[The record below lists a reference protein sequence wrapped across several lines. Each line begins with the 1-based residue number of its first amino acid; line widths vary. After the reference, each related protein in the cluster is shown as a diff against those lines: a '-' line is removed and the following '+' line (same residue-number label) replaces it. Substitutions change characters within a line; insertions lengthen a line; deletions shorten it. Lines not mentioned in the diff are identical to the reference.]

1 MNNIQARNQIFAFR
15 TTKDFTNKFDEL
27 CERLGY
33 CRSEVVRYAL
43 KQFLSSIWNSP
54 ESLDKVKKE
63 MF

>member
-15 TTKDFTNKFDEL
+15 ATKDFTSQFDEL

>member
-27 CERLGY
+27 CEHLGY

-43 KQFLSSIWNSP
+43 KQFLSSNLNYP
-54 ESLDKVKKE
+54 DRLNKTREE